1 MEERVDEKEVEK
13 RRRSRL
19 KKEVEKRRRSRVED
33 EDVEERR
40 RRTVLGPLS

>member
-13 RRRSRL
+13 RRRSRVEM
-19 KKEVEKRRRSRVED
+19 EVEKQRRSRVED

-40 RRTVLGPLS
+40 KRTVLGPLS